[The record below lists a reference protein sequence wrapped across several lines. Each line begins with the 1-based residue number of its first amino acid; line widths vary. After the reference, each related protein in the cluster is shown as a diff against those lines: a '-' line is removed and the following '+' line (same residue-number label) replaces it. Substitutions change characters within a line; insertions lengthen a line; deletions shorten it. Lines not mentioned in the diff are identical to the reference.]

1 MKPKNRVFCPDC
13 GRQKMLFETE
23 RKAQDFLRWNSD
35 EIHNGELLHPYYCHA
50 CCGWHLSHVEHREE
64 YDSRMDERIS
74 MYRESKSG
82 QKWQRK
88 IERLRQKPDPNKKK
102 QNYRKIKNPDLMI
115 DARYSSEPVKKRVK
129 KH

>member
-23 RKAQDFLRWNSD
+23 RKAQDFLRWNS
-35 EIHNGELLHPYYCHA
+35 EKIHNGTLLHPYYCNA
-50 CCGWHLSHVEHREE
+50 CCGWHISHVEHKEE
-64 YDSRMDERIS
+64 YDNRMDERIS

-102 QNYRKIKNPDLMI
+102 QSYRKIKNPDLMI